1 MDGKIRQKYSEIPF
15 NHFKQEKKLI
25 ILTDYSSH
33 VVILRVLL
41 AGLFYYPQGVHPWQS
56 RK

>member
-25 ILTDYSSH
+25 ILTDHSSH

-41 AGLFYYPQGVHPWQS
+41 AGLFYYP
-56 RK
+56 

>member
-41 AGLFYYPQGVHPWQS
+41 GEFVLLSSGGAPIAI
-56 RK
+56 